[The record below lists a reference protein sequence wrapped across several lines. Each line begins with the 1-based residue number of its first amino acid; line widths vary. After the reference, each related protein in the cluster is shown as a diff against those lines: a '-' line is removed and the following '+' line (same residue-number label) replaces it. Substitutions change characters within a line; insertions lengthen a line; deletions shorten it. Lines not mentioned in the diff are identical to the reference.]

1 MEKISPMTGRLAT
14 CLALLLC
21 TGFLPGCYRPEP
33 ITQPVISF
41 DQHILWLVGDV
52 DDRSSSPGE
61 LRLVKRVFAFGHEP
75 SDKVLPRYA
84 AFRYKGKN
92 PVQNGDSATVTVIFA
107 DAKTGKPAG
116 EAEWSA
122 SKLKGME
129 TRRRSVAGRRASAVG
144 LWPKAT
150 RLPRVPEGSGNLAS
164 G

>member
-116 EAEWSA
+116 EAQWSA
-122 SKLKGME
+122 SKLKG
-129 TRRRSVAGRRASAVG
+129 T
-144 LWPKAT
+144 W
-150 RLPRVPEGSGNLAS
+150 RLVDAPLPDEELAP
-164 G
+164 